1 MFIKACAQV
10 DEEKTSKIENQH
22 TTMKTITS
30 LVQRFSWGKQVLA
43 VRLASDLTKTKS
55 LLTESRALTMEDLK
69 VQAFKIWGGRADTVT
84 QVPINKATQRH
95 DLILSDIAVSGTS
108 TAAEKKVFYA
118 RVRSTMIRRAIEG
131 QFSTKTLEAIRF

>member
-1 MFIKACAQV
+1 
-10 DEEKTSKIENQH
+10 
-22 TTMKTITS
+22 
-30 LVQRFSWGKQVLA
+30 
-43 VRLASDLTKTKS
+43 
-55 LLTESRALTMEDLK
+55 MEDLK